1 MIDEITRCYILRS
14 LYHVVQQHQSF
25 STTYDFLYNMQEMFI
40 DKGRSTR
47 QATLR
52 FIMNIRMFKRTLVGE
67 HMIKMISLFNEMKIF
82 VAEIDGETKIEMIL
96 ETLLTSFCQFKLMK
110 EL

>member
-1 MIDEITRCYILRS
+1 
-14 LYHVVQQHQSF
+14 
-25 STTYDFLYNMQEMFI
+25 
-40 DKGRSTR
+40 
-47 QATLR
+47 
-52 FIMNIRMFKRTLVGE
+52 MNIRMFKRTLVGE

-96 ETLLTSFCQFKLMK
+96 ETLLTSFCQFKLNYTMNGMILSSSELMK